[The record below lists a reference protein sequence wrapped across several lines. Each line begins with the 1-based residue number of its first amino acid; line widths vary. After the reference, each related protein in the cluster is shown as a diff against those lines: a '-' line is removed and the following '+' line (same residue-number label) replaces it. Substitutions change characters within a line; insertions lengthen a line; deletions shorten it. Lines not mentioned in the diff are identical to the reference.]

1 MAINPKNCLDIH
13 QGCVPVFNAHPT
25 LVNTALYCAG
35 MPFCC
40 GEQVR
45 EGVGNLMCVVGGN
58 LSIALRLAATSHGTD
73 AAVAENMVSVD
84 ESIKRWSMEMVE
96 GAAAAASKIQIR
108 NGQTLGGTALAVSS
122 SIGPL
127 NSSGVEAEV
136 TEGDAAAKWM
146 ETVRRLADLKLIFG
160 VTLMYAM
167 LAFVVFLSAVI
178 CASWASKKEQGP
190 TAHVAPI
197 YFCGCL

>member
-1 MAINPKNCLDIH
+1 
-13 QGCVPVFNAHPT
+13 
-25 LVNTALYCAG
+25 
-35 MPFCC
+35 
-40 GEQVR
+40 
-45 EGVGNLMCVVGGN
+45 MCVVGGN
-58 LSIALRLAATSHGTD
+58 LSIAVTLAATSHGTD

-84 ESIKRWSMEMVE
+84 ESIKRWSMEMIE

-122 SIGPL
+122 STGPL

-178 CASWASKKEQGP
+178 CASWASKEEQGP

>member
-1 MAINPKNCLDIH
+1 
-13 QGCVPVFNAHPT
+13 
-25 LVNTALYCAG
+25 
-35 MPFCC
+35 
-40 GEQVR
+40 
-45 EGVGNLMCVVGGN
+45 MCVVGGN
-58 LSIALRLAATSHGTD
+58 LSIALRLAATTHGTD

-108 NGQTLGGTALAVSS
+108 NGQTLGGTAAVSS

-160 VTLMYAM
+160 HSDVCY
-167 LAFVVFLSAVI
+167 VSI
-178 CASWASKKEQGP
+178 CSVPICCDLCIMGIKERAGP
-190 TAHVAPI
+190 HCS
-197 YFCGCL
+197 CGTYLLLWMFIDFG

>member
-1 MAINPKNCLDIH
+1 
-13 QGCVPVFNAHPT
+13 
-25 LVNTALYCAG
+25 
-35 MPFCC
+35 
-40 GEQVR
+40 
-45 EGVGNLMCVVGGN
+45 MCVVGGN
-58 LSIALRLAATSHGTD
+58 LSIALRLAATSHDTD

-122 SIGPL
+122 STGPL
-127 NSSGVEAEV
+127 SSSGVEAEV

>member
-1 MAINPKNCLDIH
+1 
-13 QGCVPVFNAHPT
+13 
-25 LVNTALYCAG
+25 
-35 MPFCC
+35 
-40 GEQVR
+40 
-45 EGVGNLMCVVGGN
+45 MCVVGGN
-58 LSIALRLAATSHGTD
+58 LSIAVTLATTSHGAD

-84 ESIKRWSMEMVE
+84 ESIKRWSMEMIE

-122 SIGPL
+122 STGPL

-160 VTLMYAM
+160 LTLMYAM

-178 CASWASKKEQGP
+178 CASWASKGEQGP

>member
-1 MAINPKNCLDIH
+1 
-13 QGCVPVFNAHPT
+13 
-25 LVNTALYCAG
+25 
-35 MPFCC
+35 
-40 GEQVR
+40 
-45 EGVGNLMCVVGGN
+45 MCVVGGN
-58 LSIALRLAATSHGTD
+58 LSIAVTLATTSHGAD

-84 ESIKRWSMEMVE
+84 ESIKRWSMEMIE

-122 SIGPL
+122 STGPL

-160 VTLMYAM
+160 LTLMYAM

-178 CASWASKKEQGP
+178 CASWASKEEQGP

>member
-1 MAINPKNCLDIH
+1 
-13 QGCVPVFNAHPT
+13 
-25 LVNTALYCAG
+25 
-35 MPFCC
+35 
-40 GEQVR
+40 
-45 EGVGNLMCVVGGN
+45 MCVVGGN
-58 LSIALRLAATSHGTD
+58 LSIALRLAATSHDTD

-127 NSSGVEAEV
+127 SSSGVEAEV